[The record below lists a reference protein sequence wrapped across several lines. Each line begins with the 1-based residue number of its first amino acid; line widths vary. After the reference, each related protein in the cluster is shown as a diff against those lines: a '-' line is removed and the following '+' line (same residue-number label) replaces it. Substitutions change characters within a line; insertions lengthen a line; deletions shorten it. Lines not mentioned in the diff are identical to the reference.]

1 MINLQKVYVL
11 MNEPKLF
18 KSRSGVRGL
27 MRARTR
33 RVRHT
38 HRFLARELSFPAH
51 SALGGVRLLFDS
63 ENAVL

>member
-1 MINLQKVYVL
+1 

-51 SALGGVRLLFDS
+51 SALGGARLLFDS